1 MCHSVTLCVCV
12 WVWSNVW
19 QLIVVFV
26 YVCGPT
32 CDSWLLCVGI
42 QRKECQR
49 QSLRRCLTHS
59 SVSYVMRKIVKWW
72 MNCRVSSTA
81 QITIQCM
88 SAMRFI
94 VITSALTNAGNVL
107 ICSVFFARH
116 RVKWISVNCHV
127 DESQQTVTRV
137 WHRVKWISVNCH
149 VDESQQ
155 TVTRVWHRVKWIS
168 VNCHV
173 DESQQTVTRVTLS
186 FDDSTSPHHDES
198 QLISRR
204 YLSYNIF
211 SSCWH
216 DTTHLTQLLCKVLL
230 VDVGHCHILAL
241 YELLH
246 DYHYYYY
253 YCYN

>member
-137 WHRVKWISVNCH
+137 
-149 VDESQQ
+149 
-155 TVTRVWHRVKWIS
+155 
-168 VNCHV
+168 
-173 DESQQTVTRVTLS
+173 TLS